1 VLFGQGVDDMD
12 PISTLTFGPES
23 VPLSVLDLA
32 PVPDGGNAG
41 DALRATIDLA
51 RHVERLGFRRFWV
64 AEHHNMPGIASSAPP
79 VLISHIADATTTLRV
94 GSGGVMLPNHVS
106 LVVAEQFGMLE
117 ALHPGR
123 IDLGIGR
130 APGTDQVTA
139 AALRRSPEALSAD
152 DFPDQ
157 LMDLLGFF
165 TGRWPE
171 GHPFAQITA
180 VPGRGHQ
187 PAMWLLGSSGYSAQ
201 VAGLLGLPFAFA
213 HHFSPANTLPALALY
228 RQHFR
233 PSEALDRPHAMV
245 AAAVVCAQTDERAR
259 WLAGSGALSFL
270 KLRSGRPGPLPS
282 PQEAASYPYTDLDR
296 EFLANRRATQIIGAP
311 GTVRR
316 GLTELLKATAADELM
331 FTTMVFDPADR
342 LRSFELVADLARTP
356 TPEGQPA
363 PTAT

>member
-1 VLFGQGVDDMD
+1 MDDMA
-12 PISTLTFGPES
+12 LTFGSTS

-32 PVPDGGNAG
+32 PVPTGSNAAE
-41 DALRATIDLA
+41 ALRATTDLA
-51 RHVERLGFRRFWV
+51 QHVEGLGFHRFWV

-79 VLISHIADATTTLRV
+79 VLIAHIADATSTIRV

-130 APGTDQVTA
+130 APGTDQATA
-139 AALRRSPEALSAD
+139 AALRRSPEGLSAD

-171 GHPFAQITA
+171 NHPYAKINA
-180 VPGRGHQ
+180 VPGRGYQ

-213 HHFSPANTLPALALY
+213 HHFSPANTLPALAMY
-228 RQHFR
+228 RSHFR
-233 PSEALDRPHAMV
+233 PSAVLDRPYAMV
-245 AAAVVCAQTDERAR
+245 AAAVICADTDEKAS
-259 WLAGSGALSFL
+259 WLAGSGVLSFL
-270 KLRSGRPGPLPS
+270 LLRSGQPS
-282 PQEAASYPYTDLDR
+282 PVPSPEEAAAYPYSDLERAFVEDR
-296 EFLANRRATQIIGAP
+296 LATQIVGAP
-311 GTVRR
+311 DTVNR
-316 GLTELLKATAADELM
+316 GLTQLLEATAADELM
-331 FTTMVFDPADR
+331 VTTIVYDPADR
-342 LRSFELVADLARTP
+342 LHSFDLLAALAASPKVAESA
-356 TPEGQPA
+356 
-363 PTAT
+363 

>member
-1 VLFGQGVDDMD
+1 MDDA
-12 PISTLTFGPES
+12 LTFGPEQ

-51 RHVERLGFRRFWV
+51 RRAEHLGFHRFWV

-79 VLISHIADATTTLRV
+79 VLIGHIADATTTMRV

-157 LMDLLGFF
+157 LMDLLGYF

-180 VPGRGHQ
+180 VPGRGYQ

-233 PSEALDRPHAMV
+233 PSEALDRPYAMV
-245 AAAVVCAQTDERAR
+245 AAAVVCADTDERAR
-259 WLAGSGALSFL
+259 WLAGSGMLAFL
-270 KLRSGRPGPLPS
+270 KLRAGQPGPLPS
-282 PQEAASYPYTDLDR
+282 PEEAEAYPYTHLERAYILDR
-296 EFLANRRATQIIGAP
+296 QATQITGAP
-311 GTVRR
+311 DTVRR

-331 FTTMVFDPADR
+331 LTTMVFDPADR
-342 LRSFELVADLARTP
+342 LRSFELVAELARTAS
-356 TPEGQPA
+356 PEGQPA
-363 PTAT
+363 RTAT